1 MKGFIISMVILAV
14 MISGGIASDAFL
26 SNVYD
31 NVNSFSEQIKSAALE
46 ENYEQMQQIYDEMYD
61 YWERKEEL
69 LTVIIDH
76 AYISNIDIS
85 MSEIE
90 AGIEKKES
98 IEVLLASSRVKTTVE
113 VISLNE
119 HFNIKNI
126 L

>member
-14 MISGGIASDAFL
+14 MISGGIASDVFL

-90 AGIEKKES
+90 AGIAKKES

>member
-14 MISGGIASDAFL
+14 MISGGIASDVFL

-76 AYISNIDIS
+76 AHICNIDIS
-85 MSEIE
+85 MSEIK

>member
-14 MISGGIASDAFL
+14 MISGGIASDVFL